1 MGKNIKR
8 LSLALLALGLS
19 APAFA
24 DTCNPF
30 NVTVPNQQGGFTIGA
45 DALYLQPSVPNGSYF
60 TSVTNPVTP
69 AGAPTVTN
77 FNISNV
83 DPNYHWG
90 FDVTAGYR
98 IPCTGNDI
106 TATWTHLSQNSDSDS
121 LLNPNFRVVNDGVT
135 TVFNQSATGS
145 LEFKYDAVD
154 LDVGQR
160 VNFGDYFQFRT
171 FAGVRWAQVEEDK
184 SIDTALVETA
194 TGTTPVTPFIANT
207 VHRTDDSKFNGF
219 GPQVGFDGRYCLGYG
234 FGVDANLTTSLL
246 IGKDDNSFRDVNTNF
261 ASTGAFTTGAILNVD
276 EDSKTR
282 VVPAIDA
289 SLGLDYTYNFNNCDR
304 SNLVVQAGWK
314 VINYWNVVHNISDA
328 SANFAGT
335 FTNNGSNVAFQGP
348 YAGIKVNL

>member
-45 DALYLQPSVPNGSYF
+45 DALYLQPSVPNSAYNF
-60 TSVTNPVTP
+60 SANTATTVTPPFVTNGSV
-69 AGAPTVTN
+69 N
-77 FNISNV
+77 NV
-83 DPNYHWG
+83 DTNYHWG
-90 FDVTAGYR
+90 FDVTAAYR
-98 IPCTGNDI
+98 IACTGNDI
-106 TATWTHLSQNSDSDS
+106 SATWTHLSQNSDSDS
-121 LLNPNFRVVNDGVT
+121 VHLVGVT
-135 TVFNQSATGS
+135 GPLDIGTVNADVTGS
-145 LEFKYDAVD
+145 LQFNYDAVD

-171 FAGVRWAQVEEDK
+171 FAGVRWAQVEDD
-184 SIDTALVETA
+184 SDVAAIYASQAA
-194 TGTTPVTPFIANT
+194 TPIIQATQHFEQN
-207 VHRTDDSKFNGF
+207 SKFNGI

-234 FGVDANLTTSLL
+234 FGLDANLTTSLL
-246 IGKDDNSFRDVNTNF
+246 VGTTDNDVRYTQLP
-261 ASTGAFTTGAILNVD
+261 AATTSVVNRVVNLNVD
-276 EDSKTR
+276 SKDR

-304 SNLVVQAGWK
+304 SSLVVQAGWK
-314 VINYWNVVHNISDA
+314 VVNYFDAANRVDDSDVA
-328 SANFAGT
+328 TFAGAAGRVVPG
-335 FTNNGSNVAFQGP
+335 FGGDNSHNVAFQGP